1 MYDPDAPDPLD
12 RPGPRPWSER
22 TRQERLRFVLG
33 FGAIAGSLA
42 LIVIADTPAFRFGV
56 AIVAIIAAGW
66 FALRAWIAA
75 AKAGHRVV
83 ERRQIAAAFS
93 AIVAAIDLGLGGAI
107 LWYAAQIVFV

>member
-22 TRQERLRFVLG
+22 TRQERLGFVLG

-56 AIVAIIAAGW
+56 AVIAIVAVGW
-66 FALRAWIAA
+66 FALRASIAA
-75 AKAGHRVV
+75 TRAGHRLG
-83 ERRQIAAAFS
+83 EGRPIAAAFS
-93 AIVAAIDLGLGGAI
+93 ALVATIDLGLGGAI